1 MMVFGFGG
9 LFLLLRLL
17 SREQFGVWVLFT
29 TIASFVE
36 VGRMG
41 LLQNA
46 LVRDLSSQDKSV
58 HPTINTASL
67 VLSGGLSVLSAAL
80 LIIFAGPISHHWE
93 VPTLAP
99 LLRIY
104 AFTTLLLTPLYQ
116 FNFIQMA
123 NLDYRGIF
131 FANFVRQGLFFGFI
145 VYLYVTS
152 SGQLDG
158 QTGDSTLTR
167 MAWVQLIAAVPAALI
182 AWSFVRQYLT
192 FSREVSSKWFFRL
205 LNFGKFNLGTNLST
219 MSFKS
224 VDKWMLESL
233 LHSPA
238 MVGSYE
244 LAVRITNLVE
254 APVNAL
260 AVIFFPQSARRMAEE
275 GVVAI
280 RQLYEKS
287 VGVLLSMIIPF
298 MVGVW
303 VMAPWIVTL
312 IGSEKYADT
321 APILRLTVLFGLF
334 VPFAVQFGTV
344 LDSIGKPNVNFWYT
358 TLGAVLNLICN
369 YFFIS
374 KFGILG
380 AAYGTLTAFSI
391 MFVIMQ
397 TVLYRTIGSLPWRTL
412 GHILPFY
419 KDMWRMV
426 MQKLGL

>member
-1 MMVFGFGG
+1 MVFGFGG

-17 SREQFGVWVLFT
+17 SRDQFGVWVLFT
-29 TIASFVE
+29 TIAAFVE

-46 LVRDLSSQDKSV
+46 LVRDLSSQDKSE

-67 VLSGGLSVLSAAL
+67 ALSGGLSVLSAVL
-80 LIIFAGPISHHWE
+80 LMAFSGPISQHWH
-93 VPTLAP
+93 VPQLAA
-99 LLRIY
+99 LLRVY

-131 FANFVRQGLFFGFI
+131 FANFVRQGLFFGFV
-145 VYLYVTS
+145 VYLYATS
-152 SGQLDG
+152 QGTTDA
-158 QTGDSTLTR
+158 DILTK
-167 MAWVQLIAAVPAALI
+167 MAWVQLIAAVPAATI
-182 AWSFVRQYLT
+182 AWWFVRKYLV
-192 FSREVSSKWFFRL
+192 FSRQVSSRWFFRL

-238 MVGSYE
+238 IVGSYE

-275 GVVAI
+275 GVGAI

-358 TLGAVLNLICN
+358 TLGAGLNLICN

-380 AAYGTLTAFSI
+380 AAYGTLAAFSV

-397 TVLYRTIGSLPWRTL
+397 IVLYRTIGSKPWRVF

-419 KDMWRMV
+419 RDMWRMV
-426 MQKLGL
+426 SQKLGI